1 VYWENEELDWDAYEI
16 CVEWCKKEGIRTIA
30 DLKNRVVPQKD
41 YETLWHRRCEEM
53 QQSLEKEKLQIND
66 NSCIQMKSE
75 DANKEKKHI
84 DQLVKA
90 VLKSSKYR
98 NVCEDLIRNIGLR
111 EISKRDNLKI
121 AIKSTKNK
129 LHQIGGAYFLK
140 KPNYGFW
147 LEKLRKAKKSGND
160 DLFRKSCA
168 EIMSYHYSTR
178 ERLNILDEFYARIFS
193 LVPPVQSIMDVASGF
208 HPLAIPWMPITRKV
222 TYYAYDVYKD
232 MIGFLNGFMAI
243 NDVQGYAEV
252 RDVTQHAPEINADLA
267 FILNTIPC
275 FEQIEKSAGL
285 KILEAVN
292 ANFLAVSFP
301 AKTLGGKEKNM
312 LKHYEAMF
320 NKLTR
325 EKDWIIQRLEFRS
338 ELVFLIKK

>member
-1 VYWENEELDWDAYEI
+1 MFILSQKIVDY
-16 CVEWCKKEGIRTIA
+16 CVLMKS
-30 DLKNRVVPQKD
+30 
-41 YETLWHRRCEEM
+41 ETLT
-53 QQSLEKEKLQIND
+53 EKEKQL
-66 NSCIQMKSE
+66 
-75 DANKEKKHI
+75 
-84 DQLVKA
+84 DQLVEA

-98 NVCEDLIRNIGLR
+98 NVCEDLIKNIGLR
-111 EISKRDNLKI
+111 ELSKRKNLKI

-147 LEKLRKAKKSGND
+147 LEKLRRAKESENE
-160 DLFRKSCA
+160 DLFRKTCM

-178 ERLNILDEFYARIFS
+178 ERLNILDEFYAKIFS
-193 LVPPVQSIMDVASGF
+193 LIPPVQSIMDVACGF
-208 HPLAIPWMPITRKV
+208 NPLSIPWMPISEKV

-232 MIGFLNGFMAI
+232 MISLLNEFMAI
-243 NDVQGYAEV
+243 NNVRGYAEA

-275 FEQIEKSAGL
+275 LEQIDKRAGL
-285 KILEAVN
+285 KIMESIN

-301 AKTLGGKEKNM
+301 AKTLGGRGREKNM
-312 LKHYEAMF
+312 LKHYKARFSE
-320 NKLTR
+320 LTR
-325 EKDWIIQRLEFRS
+325 EKDWAIQRLEFKK

>member
-1 VYWENEELDWDAYEI
+1 MKN
-16 CVEWCKKEGIRTIA
+16 K
-30 DLKNRVVPQKD
+30 DLSD
-41 YETLWHRRCEEM
+41 
-53 QQSLEKEKLQIND
+53 
-66 NSCIQMKSE
+66 
-75 DANKEKKHI
+75 EKKQL
-84 DQLVKA
+84 DQLVNA

-98 NVCEDLIRNIGLR
+98 NVCEDLIENIGMRQL
-111 EISKRDNLKI
+111 SKSGSLKI

-140 KPNYGFW
+140 KPNYAFW
-147 LEKLRKAKKSGND
+147 LEELRKAKESGNE
-160 DLFRKSCA
+160 DLFRRTCV
-168 EIMSYHYSTR
+168 EIMGYHYSTR
-178 ERLNILDEFYARIFS
+178 ERLDILDEFYARIFS
-193 LVPPVQSIMDVASGF
+193 LVPPVRSIVDVACGF
-208 HPLAIPWMPITRKV
+208 HPLSIPWMPISEKV
-222 TYYAYDVYKD
+222 KYYAYDVYRD
-232 MIGFLNGFMAI
+232 MVSFLNEFMVIA
-243 NDVQGYAEV
+243 NVRGCAEA
-252 RDVTQHAPEINADLA
+252 RDITQRAPEINADLA